1 MVAADEGV
9 PREINSRAGRPQ
21 DATKDAR
28 HDLLANDLLDH
39 G

>member
-9 PREINSRAGRPQ
+9 AGNSIAAPDARKMRPRS
-21 DATKDAR
+21 R